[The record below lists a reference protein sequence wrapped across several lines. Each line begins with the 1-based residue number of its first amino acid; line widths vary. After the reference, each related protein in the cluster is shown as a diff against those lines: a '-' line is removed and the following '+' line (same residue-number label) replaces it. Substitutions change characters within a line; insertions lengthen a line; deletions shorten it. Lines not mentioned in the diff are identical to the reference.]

1 VGAADYRCLYA
12 VGWILIDR
20 DGRFCRL
27 PPIDRLCDE
36 DLSPWPV
43 GTHAGARWMPTR
55 LSQFAEAVQA
65 GFYESSLRTW
75 NYSGA
80 GHS

>member
-1 VGAADYRCLYA
+1 MG
-12 VGWILIDR
+12 
-20 DGRFCRL
+20 
-27 PPIDRLCDE
+27 
-36 DLSPWPV
+36 
-43 GTHAGARWMPTR
+43 TR